1 SWTGWS
7 VSINTWERPSGMPAA
22 TQRSQNTETMSVS
35 GVPARPAWVSQADK
49 SVRKFSFIP
58 RLYRNLLS
66 GRASNPDGSVDVYFG
81 TKAPAGK
88 ESNRVPTNPSVAST
102 IRAEEGILRQGV
114 GAGGRR
120 ADCCAG
126 GVIVTAGGT
135 AAHRKLIIDLV
146 NRYKLPTVYPYRY
159 YAVDGDL
166 IAYGPNTHEPV
177 RGAAGYVDRILKGE

>member
-1 SWTGWS
+1 MSISARRLLQEKNRTGC
-7 VSINTWERPSGMPAA
+7 
-22 TQRSQNTETMSVS
+22 
-35 GVPARPAWVSQADK
+35 
-49 SVRKFSFIP
+49 
-58 RLYRNLLS
+58 LLT
-66 GRASNPDGSVDVYFG
+66 R
-81 TKAPAGK
+81 
-88 ESNRVPTNPSVAST
+88 SVAST

-166 IAYGPNTHEPV
+166 ITYGRILTNLSVAPQDMSIAFSRARNQVICLCRRQPNT
-177 RGAAGYVDRILKGE
+177 I